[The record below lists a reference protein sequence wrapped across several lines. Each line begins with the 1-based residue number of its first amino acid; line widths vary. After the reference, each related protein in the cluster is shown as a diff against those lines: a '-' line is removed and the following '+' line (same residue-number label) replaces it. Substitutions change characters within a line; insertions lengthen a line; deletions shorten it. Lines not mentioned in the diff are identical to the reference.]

1 MTAFGSGMARADE
14 ERMKQV
20 PPVQEY
26 SPSKAT
32 HLSRRA
38 LLTLGALGVCGG
50 AVVAAPRVAPAIE
63 QHLKDAAL
71 DAGLDELRQLEG
83 VSLDAA
89 IRAAE
94 ITQAAVTVIVLP
106 LARFISLLGTGALA
120 VLLAALDA
128 ARFALGAVHLPTTTL
143 DQFRA
148 VVASWQVGVASLPIS
163 LDAYLTADITSG
175 EAYLKALKRR
185 MAQQRA
191 V

>member
-1 MTAFGSGMARADE
+1 MI
-14 ERMKQV
+14 QV
-20 PPVQEY
+20 PTQEY
-26 SPSKAT
+26 SPPKAT

-50 AVVAAPRVAPAIE
+50 AVVAAPRVAPVVE

-94 ITQAAVTVIVLP
+94 ITRAAVSVIVLP
-106 LARFISLLGTGALA
+106 LARFIALIGTGALS

-128 ARFALGAVHLPTTTL
+128 ARFALGAVHVSTTTL

-148 VVASWQVGVASLPIS
+148 VVASWQIGLSALPIS
-163 LDAYLTADITSG
+163 LDAYVSADITSG
-175 EAYLKALKRR
+175 ENYLKALKRR
-185 MAQQRA
+185 IAQAQ
-191 V
+191 

>member
-1 MTAFGSGMARADE
+1 
-14 ERMKQV
+14 
-20 PPVQEY
+20 
-26 SPSKAT
+26 
-32 HLSRRA
+32 
-38 LLTLGALGVCGG
+38 
-50 AVVAAPRVAPAIE
+50 
-63 QHLKDAAL
+63 
-71 DAGLDELRQLEG
+71 
-83 VSLDAA
+83 
-89 IRAAE
+89 
-94 ITQAAVTVIVLP
+94 VTVIVLP
-106 LARFISLLGTGALA
+106 LARFISLLGTGALT